1 MELLIPSALAILL
14 SALSPLIVG
23 ALTKASMTSKQRS
36 LVAFGVSAVI
46 AIAWLA
52 TTGGLGA
59 LTLSAGVPAFAQ
71 ALGLALGSAYA
82 LQQAVHTF
90 LFKGTELADNVLANV
105 GVTDGESDA
114 TGSGFEAEEFDYVE
128 EPATE
133 ELGH

>member
-14 SALSPLIVG
+14 SALSPFIVG
-23 ALTKASMTSKQRS
+23 VLTKASMSGKTKS

-46 AIAWLA
+46 AVAWLA

-59 LTLSAGVPAFAQ
+59 LTLAAGVPAFVQ
-71 ALGLALGSAYA
+71 ALGLAIGAAYA

-90 LFKGTELADNVLANV
+90 LFKGTELADSVLANV

-114 TGSGFEAEEFDYVE
+114 SGSGFDAEVE
-128 EPATE
+128 PVEE
-133 ELGH
+133 ELGD